1 MITVLFLYRLVAW
14 CFLRGMKFLSILMVG
29 VALLAG
35 GYGET
40 KTEVLY
46 HEDGSKKSEIPYVN
60 DERHGT
66 EICYWPNG
74 LKMSE
79 TPYQKGAMHGTAMGY
94 YEDGSKR
101 SETPYVNN
109 KKHGKCVKYN
119 RDGSQWTEE
128 YKEDELVAG
137 TKNGTQIKYWDNG
150 SKKEETFW
158 GAARGMAH
166 VLRTTLTE
174 PQGV

>member
-1 MITVLFLYRLVAW
+1 
-14 CFLRGMKFLSILMVG
+14 MVG

-46 HEDGSKKSEIPYVN
+46 HEDGSKKSE
-60 DERHGT
+60 
-66 EICYWPNG
+66 
-74 LKMSE
+74 
-79 TPYQKGAMHGTAMGY
+79 TPFQNGAMHGTAIEY

-137 TKNGTQIKYWDNG
+137 TKNGADWLLPKRI
-150 SKKEETFW
+150 
-158 GAARGMAH
+158 
-166 VLRTTLTE
+166 
-174 PQGV
+174 